1 MPMAG
6 RVFVVGSYNQD
17 LVWEV
22 DALPLPG
29 ETRRGHAF
37 RTGPGGK
44 GFNQAIAA
52 ARQGAA
58 TRFVCALGDDAL
70 ADEAKRLARA
80 ENIDARCQVLLDV
93 ATGTAGIWVDR
104 EGRNSIVVALGAN
117 ERLAPE
123 HVHTHLSDLH
133 PSDVLL
139 MPMEGPIG
147 AMRAAADAGR
157 NSGACILL
165 NPAPVHAE
173 LDSEL
178 LGAVDLI
185 TPNETE
191 FATLLARFCGSSI
204 AADEV
209 GVLPDHA
216 LVALCEGLGA
226 PAVLVTLGAAG
237 SVLHISPRSRWAAKE
252 AGTWRIETPKVH
264 AIDTTAAGDAFNG
277 ALAAALAQA
286 PGSGLTAAA
295 RIASQ
300 VAALSTERKGAA
312 LSIPA
317 APDVLQRF
325 GSG

>member
-1 MPMAG
+1 MAG

-29 ETRRGHAF
+29 ETRSGHAF

-70 ADEAKRLARA
+70 AEEAQRLALA
-80 ENIDARCQVLLDV
+80 ENIDARCQMLHDV

-104 EGRNSIVVALGAN
+104 DGRNSIVVALGAN

-123 HVHTHLSDLH
+123 HIHAHLSDLH
-133 PSDVLL
+133 PNDVLL
-139 MPMEGPIG
+139 MPMEGPIS
-147 AMRAAADAGR
+147 AMRAAAEAGR
-157 NSGACILL
+157 RRGACVIL

-173 LDSEL
+173 LDAEL
-178 LGAVDLI
+178 LSAVDLI

-191 FATLLARFCGSSI
+191 FATLLARFGGSGITANAVVGLS
-204 AADEV
+204 DEQV
-209 GVLPDHA
+209 SS
-216 LVALCEGLGA
+216 LCEGLTA

-237 SVLHISPRSRWAAKE
+237 SVLYIGPRSRWSGNE
-252 AGTWRIETPKVH
+252 TGIWRIGTPVVR

-286 PGSGLTAAA
+286 SGTGLRAAA
-295 RIASQ
+295 QRASR
-300 VAALSTERKGAA
+300 VAALSTERAGAA
-312 LSIPA
+312 LSIPS
-317 APDVLQRF
+317 APEVMQRF
-325 GSG
+325 G